1 MKNTD
6 KPYRIVVGVD
16 YSETGDL
23 ALEQA
28 FDFALGL
35 PQAELHLVNVG
46 YLVPATGNIE
56 AASAADHFRVARD
69 NAVAELDRYAR
80 NKIREYTERHPSSK
94 LEGRVVPHIRFAEPA
109 EEIAQLASD
118 VEADLVI
125 VGSHGRRGIARI
137 LLGSVAEGV
146 VRLAPCP
153 VLVTRPQRIVEAPR
167 IEPPCA
173 ECVKTRQ
180 ATAGATFWCEQHNE
194 RHGQRH
200 TYHQGDRVSNDGSM
214 PLVFHS

>member
-16 YSETGDL
+16 YSDTGDL

-28 FDFALGL
+28 FDFASGL
-35 PQAELHLVNVG
+35 PHAELHLVNVG
-46 YLVPATGNIE
+46 YLVPAAGSIE
-56 AASAADHFRVARD
+56 AVSSADHLLVARD
-69 NAVAELDRYAR
+69 NAVTELERYTR
-80 NKIREYTERHPSSK
+80 KKIRAYAERHPSTH
-94 LEGRVVPHIRFAEPA
+94 LEGRVIPHIRFADPA

-153 VLVTRPQRIVEAPR
+153 VLVTRPKRIVEAPR
-167 IEPPCA
+167 IEPPCT

-180 ATAGATFWCEQHNE
+180 ATDGVTFWCAQHSE

-200 TYHQGDRVSNDGSM
+200 TYHQGDRVSGDGSL
-214 PLVFHS
+214 PLLFHG